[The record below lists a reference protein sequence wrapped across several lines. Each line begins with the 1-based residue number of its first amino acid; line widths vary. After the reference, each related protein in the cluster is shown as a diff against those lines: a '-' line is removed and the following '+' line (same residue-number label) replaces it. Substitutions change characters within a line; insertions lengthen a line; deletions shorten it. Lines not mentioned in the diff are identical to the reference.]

1 MKTWR
6 LSEKASSAGY
16 MLVEALVYIGL
27 VFVVLGTGYAIM
39 YRCVENSVL
48 LRRNAQD
55 MASVLNAG
63 ERWRAD
69 IRSSRPPLQI
79 ENTENGQTLRLKGAV
94 GEVVYRFETN
104 TVTCS
109 AQGQPVIRLLSNV
122 KSSEMRASPRQ
133 KVIAWQWEV
142 ELLPRAKGYS
152 KPGRVRPLFSFTA
165 VPERSAD
172 Q

>member
-1 MKTWR
+1 MKTLR
-6 LSEKASSAGY
+6 TFNNRRGAGY
-16 MLVEALVYIGL
+16 MLVEALVYISL
-27 VFVVLGTGYAIM
+27 VFVVLGTGYAVM

-55 MASVLNAG
+55 MTTALNAG

-69 IRSSRPPLQI
+69 IRASRLPLQI
-79 ENTENGQTLRLKGAV
+79 ENSEIGQTLRLKGEA

-104 TVTCS
+104 TVTRRV
-109 AQGQPVIRLLSNV
+109 QGQPVIRLLSDV
-122 KSSEMRASPRQ
+122 RSSAMRASPRQ

-165 VPERSAD
+165 VPVRSAD

>member
-1 MKTWR
+1 
-6 LSEKASSAGY
+6 

-27 VFVVLGTGYAIM
+27 VVVVLGTGYAIM
-39 YRCVENSVL
+39 YRCVENSSV

-55 MASVLNAG
+55 MAAALNAG

-69 IRSSRPPLQI
+69 IRASRQPLQV
-79 ENTENGQTLRLKGAV
+79 ESSEAGQTLRLSGER

-104 TVTCS
+104 TVTRCV
-109 AQGQPVIRLLSNV
+109 QGQPWIQLLSNV
-122 KSSEMRASPRQ
+122 KTSEMQVNPRQ

-142 ELLPRAKGYS
+142 ELLPRAKGYY
-152 KPGRVRPLFSFTA
+152 KPGRVRPLFTFTA
-165 VPERSAD
+165 VPESERSAD

>member
-1 MKTWR
+1 MKTR
-6 LSEKASSAGY
+6 SILFQRRAAGY

-27 VFVVLGTGYAIM
+27 VVVVLGTAYAVM
-39 YRCVENSVL
+39 YRCVENSTI
-48 LRRNAQD
+48 LRRNSQD
-55 MASVLNAG
+55 MAAALNAG

-69 IRSSRPPLQI
+69 IRASRPPLQI
-79 ENTENGQTLRLKGAV
+79 ESSETSQTLQLKTEK

-104 TVTCS
+104 TVTRS
-109 AQGQPVIRLLSNV
+109 VEGQSEIRLLSDV
-122 KSSEMRASPRQ
+122 KTSEMQANSRK

-142 ELLPRAKGYS
+142 ELLPRAKGYY
-152 KPGRVRPLFSFTA
+152 KPGRVRPLFTFTA